1 MYEYSGRAL
10 VFGASGGIGQAFSRF
25 LENKL
30 GSENVVKISRS
41 FDGFE
46 ISDEEKIFKLSESIA
61 GSFNLII
68 NATGVLQTTEEGP
81 EKTINVVKQ
90 KSMIDMMTIN
100 AIGPALLLKNF
111 SKKLDKT
118 KFSVFVN
125 LSARVGSIT
134 DNRLGGWIS
143 YRSSK
148 AALNQIIKTSSIE
161 INRRNKNAICVGLHP
176 GTVKTSFTE
185 KFQNTTETIS
195 PEESVEM
202 MMKVVENLSV
212 DDNGYCF
219 AYDGKASPACTLHSN
234 FQF

>member
-10 VFGASGGIGQAFSRF
+10 VFGASGGIGQAFSKF

-30 GSENVVKISRS
+30 GSENVVNVSRS

-46 ISDEEKIFKLSESIA
+46 ISDEEKIFKLSESIE

-90 KSMIDMMTIN
+90 KLMIDMMTIN

-176 GTVKTSFTE
+176 GTVKTRFTE

-195 PEESVEM
+195 PDESVEM

-219 AYDGKASPACTLHSN
+219 AYDGKVIPA
-234 FQF
+234 

>member
-25 LENKL
+25 LEDKL
-30 GSENVVKISRS
+30 GSKNVVNVSRS

-46 ISDEEKIFKLSESIA
+46 ISDEEKISKFSESIE
-61 GSFNLII
+61 GTFNLII

-90 KSMIDMMTIN
+90 KLMIDMMTIN

-176 GTVKTSFTE
+176 GTVKTRFTE
-185 KFQNTTETIS
+185 KFQNTIETIS
-195 PEESVEM
+195 PDESVEM

-219 AYDGKASPACTLHSN
+219 AYDGKVIPA
-234 FQF
+234 

>member
-25 LENKL
+25 LESKL

-46 ISDEEKIFKLSESIA
+46 ISDEEKIFKLSESIE

-176 GTVKTSFTE
+176 GTVKTRFTE

-195 PEESVEM
+195 PDESVEM

-219 AYDGKASPACTLHSN
+219 AYDGKVIPA
-234 FQF
+234 

>member
-25 LENKL
+25 LEDKL
-30 GSENVVKISRS
+30 GSENVVNVSRS

-46 ISDEEKIFKLSESIA
+46 ISDEEKILKFSESIE
-61 GSFNLII
+61 GTFNLII

-134 DNRLGGWIS
+134 DNSLGGWIS

-195 PEESVEM
+195 PDESVKM
-202 MMKVVENLSV
+202 MMNVVENLSV

-219 AYDGKASPACTLHSN
+219 AYDGKVIPA
-234 FQF
+234 

>member
-30 GSENVVKISRS
+30 SSENVVNVSRS

-46 ISDEEKIFKLSESIA
+46 ISDEEKILKFSESIE

-176 GTVKTSFTE
+176 GTVKTRFTE

-195 PEESVEM
+195 PDESVEM

-219 AYDGKASPACTLHSN
+219 AYDGKVIPA
-234 FQF
+234 

>member
-46 ISDEEKIFKLSESIA
+46 ISDEEKIFKLSESIE

-68 NATGVLQTTEEGP
+68 NATGVLQTSEDGP

-176 GTVKTSFTE
+176 GTVKTRFTE

-195 PEESVEM
+195 PDESVKM

-219 AYDGKASPACTLHSN
+219 AYDGKVIPA
-234 FQF
+234 

>member
-25 LENKL
+25 LEDKL
-30 GSENVVKISRS
+30 GSENVVNVSRS

-46 ISDEEKIFKLSESIA
+46 ISDEEKILKFSESIE
-61 GSFNLII
+61 GTFNLII

-176 GTVKTSFTE
+176 GTVKTRFTE

-219 AYDGKASPACTLHSN
+219 AYDGKVIPA
-234 FQF
+234 

>member
-25 LENKL
+25 LEDKL
-30 GSENVVKISRS
+30 GLENVVNVSRS

-46 ISDEEKIFKLSESIA
+46 ISDEEKILKFSESIE

-90 KSMIDMMTIN
+90 KLMIDMMTIN

-195 PEESVEM
+195 PDESVKM
-202 MMKVVENLSV
+202 MMNVVENLSV

-219 AYDGKASPACTLHSN
+219 AYDGKVIPA
-234 FQF
+234 

>member
-30 GSENVVKISRS
+30 GSENVLNVSRS

-46 ISDEEKIFKLSESIA
+46 ISDEEKILKFSESIE
-61 GSFNLII
+61 GIFNLII

-125 LSARVGSIT
+125 LSARVGSIA

-176 GTVKTSFTE
+176 GTVKTRFTE
-185 KFQNTTETIS
+185 KFQNTTEPIS
-195 PEESVEM
+195 PDESVEM

-219 AYDGKASPACTLHSN
+219 AYDGKVIPA
-234 FQF
+234 

>member
-41 FDGFE
+41 FNGFE
-46 ISDEEKIFKLSESIA
+46 ISDEEKILKFSQSIE

-176 GTVKTSFTE
+176 GTVKTRFTE

-195 PEESVEM
+195 PDESVEM

-219 AYDGKASPACTLHSN
+219 AYDGKVIPA
-234 FQF
+234 

>member
-1 MYEYSGRAL
+1 MYEYNGRAL
-10 VFGASGGIGQAFSRF
+10 IFGASGGIGLAFSKF

-30 GSENVVKISRS
+30 GIENVIKLSRS
-41 FDGFE
+41 FNGFE
-46 ISDEEKIFKLSESIA
+46 ISDEEKILKFSESIE

-68 NATGVLQTTEEGP
+68 NAIGVLQTTEIGP
-81 EKTINVVKQ
+81 EKTINAVKQ

-176 GTVKTSFTE
+176 GTVKTRFTE

-202 MMKVVENLSV
+202 MMKVIESLSV
-212 DDNGYCF
+212 DDNGNCF
-219 AYDGKASPACTLHSN
+219 AYDGKVIPS
-234 FQF
+234 

>member
-1 MYEYSGRAL
+1 MFEYSGRAL

-25 LENKL
+25 LESKL

-46 ISDEEKIFKLSESIA
+46 ISDEEKIFKLSESIE

-176 GTVKTSFTE
+176 GTVKTRFTE

-195 PEESVEM
+195 PDESVKM

-219 AYDGKASPACTLHSN
+219 AYDGKVIPA
-234 FQF
+234 

>member
-10 VFGASGGIGQAFSRF
+10 VFGASGGIGQAFRWF
-25 LENKL
+25 LEDKL
-30 GSENVVKISRS
+30 GSENVVNVSRS
-41 FDGFE
+41 IDGFE
-46 ISDEEKIFKLSESIA
+46 ISDEEKILKFSESIE

-176 GTVKTSFTE
+176 GTVKTRFTE

-195 PEESVEM
+195 PDESVEM

-219 AYDGKASPACTLHSN
+219 AYDGKVIPA
-234 FQF
+234 

>member
-46 ISDEEKIFKLSESIA
+46 ISDEEKILKFSESIE

-100 AIGPALLLKNF
+100 AIGPALLMKNF

-176 GTVKTSFTE
+176 GTVKTRFTE

-212 DDNGYCF
+212 NDNGYCF
-219 AYDGKASPACTLHSN
+219 AYDGKVIPA
-234 FQF
+234 

>member
-25 LENKL
+25 LEDKL
-30 GSENVVKISRS
+30 GSENVVKVSRS
-41 FDGFE
+41 FDGFD
-46 ISDEEKIFKLSESIA
+46 ISDEEKILKFSESIE

-68 NATGVLQTTEEGP
+68 NAIGVLQTTEEGP

-176 GTVKTSFTE
+176 GTVKTRFTE

-219 AYDGKASPACTLHSN
+219 AYDGKVIPA
-234 FQF
+234 

>member
-25 LENKL
+25 LESKL
-30 GSENVVKISRS
+30 SSENVVKISRS

-46 ISDEEKIFKLSESIA
+46 ISDEEKIFKLSESIE

-176 GTVKTSFTE
+176 GTVKTRFTE

-202 MMKVVENLSV
+202 MMKVIESLSV

-219 AYDGKASPACTLHSN
+219 AYDGKVIPS
-234 FQF
+234 

>member
-25 LENKL
+25 LESKL

-46 ISDEEKIFKLSESIA
+46 ISDEEKIFKLSESIE

-90 KSMIDMMTIN
+90 KLMIDMMTIN

-176 GTVKTSFTE
+176 GTVKTRFTE

-195 PEESVEM
+195 PEDSVEM
-202 MMKVVENLSV
+202 MMKVIESLSV

-219 AYDGKASPACTLHSN
+219 AYDGKVIPS
-234 FQF
+234 

>member
-25 LENKL
+25 LEDKL
-30 GSENVVKISRS
+30 RSENVVKVSRS
-41 FDGFE
+41 FDGFD
-46 ISDEEKIFKLSESIA
+46 ISDEEKILKFSESIE

-68 NATGVLQTTEEGP
+68 NAIGVLQTTEEGP

-143 YRSSK
+143 YRASK
-148 AALNQIIKTSSIE
+148 AALSQIIKTSSIE

-176 GTVKTSFTE
+176 GTVKTRFTE

-212 DDNGYCF
+212 DDNGFCF
-219 AYDGKASPACTLHSN
+219 AYDGKVIPA
-234 FQF
+234 

>member
-25 LENKL
+25 LEDKL
-30 GSENVVKISRS
+30 GSENVVNVSRS

-46 ISDEEKIFKLSESIA
+46 ISDEEKILKFSESIE

-90 KSMIDMMTIN
+90 KLMIDMMTIN

-176 GTVKTSFTE
+176 GTVKTRFTE

-219 AYDGKASPACTLHSN
+219 AYDGKVIPA
-234 FQF
+234 

>member
-1 MYEYSGRAL
+1 MYEYNGRAL
-10 VFGASGGIGQAFSRF
+10 IFGASGGIGLAFSKF

-30 GSENVVKISRS
+30 GIENVIKLSRS
-41 FDGFE
+41 VNGFE
-46 ISDEEKIFKLSESIA
+46 ISDEEKILKFSGSIE

-68 NATGVLQTTEEGP
+68 NAIGVLQTTEIGP
-81 EKTINVVKQ
+81 EKTINAIKQ
-90 KSMIDMMTIN
+90 KSMIDTMTIN

-176 GTVKTSFTE
+176 GTVKTRFTE

-202 MMKVVENLSV
+202 MMKVIESLSV

-219 AYDGKASPACTLHSN
+219 AYDGKVIPS
-234 FQF
+234 

>member
-30 GSENVVKISRS
+30 GSENVVNVSRS

-46 ISDEEKIFKLSESIA
+46 ISDEEKILKFSESIE

-125 LSARVGSIT
+125 LSARVGSIA

-176 GTVKTSFTE
+176 GTVKTRFTE

-195 PEESVEM
+195 PDESVKM

-219 AYDGKASPACTLHSN
+219 AYDGKVIPA
-234 FQF
+234 

>member
-25 LENKL
+25 LEDKL
-30 GSENVVKISRS
+30 GSENVVNVSRS

-46 ISDEEKIFKLSESIA
+46 ISDEEKILKFSESIE

-68 NATGVLQTTEEGP
+68 NATGVLQTTDEGP

-195 PEESVEM
+195 PDESVKM
-202 MMKVVENLSV
+202 MMNVVENLSV

-219 AYDGKASPACTLHSN
+219 AYDGKVIPA
-234 FQF
+234 

>member
-25 LENKL
+25 LEDKL
-30 GSENVVKISRS
+30 GSENVVNVSRS

-46 ISDEEKIFKLSESIA
+46 ISDEEKIFKLSESIE

-68 NATGVLQTTEEGP
+68 NAIGVLQTTEEGP

-195 PEESVEM
+195 PDESVKM
-202 MMKVVENLSV
+202 MMNVVENLSV

-219 AYDGKASPACTLHSN
+219 AYDGKVIPA
-234 FQF
+234 

>member
-1 MYEYSGRAL
+1 MYEYNGRAL
-10 VFGASGGIGQAFSRF
+10 IFGASGGIGLAFSKF

-30 GSENVVKISRS
+30 GIENVIKLSRS
-41 FDGFE
+41 FNGFE
-46 ISDEEKIFKLSESIA
+46 ISDEEKILKFSESIE

-68 NATGVLQTTEEGP
+68 NAIGVLQTTEKGP
-81 EKTINVVKQ
+81 EKTINAVKQ

-143 YRSSK
+143 YRASK

-176 GTVKTSFTE
+176 GTVKTRFTE

-195 PEESVEM
+195 PDESVEM

-219 AYDGKASPACTLHSN
+219 AYDGKVIPA
-234 FQF
+234 

>member
-46 ISDEEKIFKLSESIA
+46 ISDEEKIFKLSESIE

-176 GTVKTSFTE
+176 GTVKTRFTE

-195 PEESVEM
+195 PDESVKM

-219 AYDGKASPACTLHSN
+219 AYDGKVIPA
-234 FQF
+234 

>member
-10 VFGASGGIGQAFSRF
+10 VFGASGGIGQAFGRF
-25 LENKL
+25 LEDKL
-30 GSENVVKISRS
+30 GSENVVNVSRS

-46 ISDEEKIFKLSESIA
+46 ISDEEKILKFSESIE

-176 GTVKTSFTE
+176 GTVKTRFTE
-185 KFQNTTETIS
+185 KFQNSTETIS
-195 PEESVEM
+195 PDESVKM
-202 MMKVVENLSV
+202 MMKVVENLSA

-219 AYDGKASPACTLHSN
+219 AYDGKVIPA
-234 FQF
+234 

>member
-25 LENKL
+25 LEDKL
-30 GSENVVKISRS
+30 GSENVVNVSRS

-46 ISDEEKIFKLSESIA
+46 ISDEEKISKFSESIE
-61 GSFNLII
+61 GTFNLII

-176 GTVKTSFTE
+176 GTVKTRFTE

-195 PEESVEM
+195 PDESVKM

-219 AYDGKASPACTLHSN
+219 AYDGKVIPA
-234 FQF
+234 

>member
-25 LENKL
+25 LKDKL
-30 GSENVVKISRS
+30 GSENVVNVSRS
-41 FDGFE
+41 IDGFE
-46 ISDEEKIFKLSESIA
+46 ISDEEKILKFSESIE

-176 GTVKTSFTE
+176 GTVKTRFTE

-195 PEESVEM
+195 PDESVEM

-219 AYDGKASPACTLHSN
+219 AYDGKVIPA
-234 FQF
+234 

>member
-25 LENKL
+25 LEDKL
-30 GSENVVKISRS
+30 GSENVVNVSRS

-46 ISDEEKIFKLSESIA
+46 ISDEEKILKFSESIE
-61 GSFNLII
+61 GTFNLII

-134 DNRLGGWIS
+134 DNSLGGWIS

-176 GTVKTSFTE
+176 GTVKTRFTE

-219 AYDGKASPACTLHSN
+219 AYDGKVIPA
-234 FQF
+234 

>member
-25 LENKL
+25 MENKL

-46 ISDEEKIFKLSESIA
+46 ISDEEKILKFSESIE

-195 PEESVEM
+195 PNESVKM

-219 AYDGKASPACTLHSN
+219 AYDGKVIPA
-234 FQF
+234 

>member
-46 ISDEEKIFKLSESIA
+46 ISDEEKIFKLSESIE

-81 EKTINVVKQ
+81 EKTINVIKQ

-176 GTVKTSFTE
+176 GTVKTRFTE

-195 PEESVEM
+195 PDESVKM
-202 MMKVVENLSV
+202 MMNVVENLSV

-219 AYDGKASPACTLHSN
+219 AYDGKVIPA
-234 FQF
+234 

>member
-25 LENKL
+25 LEDKL
-30 GSENVVKISRS
+30 GSENVVNVSRS

-46 ISDEEKIFKLSESIA
+46 ISDEEKILKCSESIE

-111 SKKLDKT
+111 TKKLDKT

-195 PEESVEM
+195 PDESVKM

-219 AYDGKASPACTLHSN
+219 AYDGNVIPA
-234 FQF
+234 

>member
-1 MYEYSGRAL
+1 MYEYNGRAL
-10 VFGASGGIGQAFSRF
+10 IFGASGGIGLAFSKF

-30 GSENVVKISRS
+30 GIENVIKLSRS
-41 FDGFE
+41 FNGFE
-46 ISDEEKIFKLSESIA
+46 ISDEEKILKFSESIE

-68 NATGVLQTTEEGP
+68 NAIGVLQTTEIGP

-176 GTVKTSFTE
+176 GTVKTRFTE

-202 MMKVVENLSV
+202 MMKVIESLSV

-219 AYDGKASPACTLHSN
+219 AYDGKVIPS
-234 FQF
+234 

>member
-1 MYEYSGRAL
+1 MYEYNGRAL

-25 LENKL
+25 LEDKL
-30 GSENVVKISRS
+30 GSENVVNVSRS

-46 ISDEEKIFKLSESIA
+46 ISDEEKILKFSESIE
-61 GSFNLII
+61 GTFNLII

-176 GTVKTSFTE
+176 GTVKTRFTE

-195 PEESVEM
+195 PDESVKM

-219 AYDGKASPACTLHSN
+219 AYDGKVIPA
-234 FQF
+234 

>member
-1 MYEYSGRAL
+1 MYEYNGRAL
-10 VFGASGGIGQAFSRF
+10 IFGASGGIGLAFSKF

-30 GSENVVKISRS
+30 GIENVIKLSRS
-41 FDGFE
+41 FNGFE
-46 ISDEEKIFKLSESIA
+46 ISDEEKILKFSESIE

-68 NATGVLQTTEEGP
+68 NAIGVLQTTEIGP
-81 EKTINVVKQ
+81 EKTINAVKQ
-90 KSMIDMMTIN
+90 KSMIEMMTIN

-176 GTVKTSFTE
+176 GTVKTRFTE

-202 MMKVVENLSV
+202 MMKVIESLSV
-212 DDNGYCF
+212 DDNGNCF
-219 AYDGKASPACTLHSN
+219 AYDGKVIPS
-234 FQF
+234 

>member
-46 ISDEEKIFKLSESIA
+46 ISDEEKIFKLSESIE

-111 SKKLDKT
+111 SKRLDKT

-176 GTVKTSFTE
+176 GTVKTRFTE

-195 PEESVEM
+195 PDESVKM
-202 MMKVVENLSV
+202 MMNVVENLSV

-219 AYDGKASPACTLHSN
+219 AYDGKVIPA
-234 FQF
+234 

>member
-1 MYEYSGRAL
+1 MYQYSGRAL

-25 LENKL
+25 LEDKL
-30 GSENVVKISRS
+30 GSENVVNVSRS

-46 ISDEEKIFKLSESIA
+46 ISDEEKIFKLSESIE

-195 PEESVEM
+195 PDESVKM
-202 MMKVVENLSV
+202 MMNVVENLSV

-219 AYDGKASPACTLHSN
+219 AYDGKVIPA
-234 FQF
+234 